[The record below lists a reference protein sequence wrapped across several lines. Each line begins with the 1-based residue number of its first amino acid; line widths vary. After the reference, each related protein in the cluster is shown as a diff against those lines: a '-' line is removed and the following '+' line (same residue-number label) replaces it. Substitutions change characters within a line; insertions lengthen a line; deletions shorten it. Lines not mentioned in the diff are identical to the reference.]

1 MNKMITS
8 VLAVGAGMA
17 AYNYVQKNNLI
28 SGRQKRRLKKGMRS
42 IF

>member
-1 MNKMITS
+1 MNKMMTS
-8 VLAVGAGMA
+8 MLAIGAGVA

-28 SGRQKRRLKKGMRS
+28 SGRQKRRLRRGMKS